1 MSDFS
6 DMELPPLEV
15 LFGGHLD
22 FHPEE
27 ENTPD
32 ENDLF
37 PSTPLDEDQGQMHTD
52 LLNRPLTVP

>member
-1 MSDFS
+1 
-6 DMELPPLEV
+6 MELPPLEV

-52 LLNRPLTVP
+52 LLNRPLTTP